1 MDRLEVLC
9 TTRKA
14 PGVTSRYII
23 SVFRGDRDGNPEKKS
38 RVGDDGL
45 RNCLE
50 EYGLDPSVVD
60 DILRDLE
67 GADIVE
73 RWLDA
78 IPA

>member
-1 MDRLEVLC
+1 
-9 TTRKA
+9 
-14 PGVTSRYII
+14 VTPQYII
-23 SVFRGDRDGNPEKKS
+23 GVFHGARDGNPEKKF

-50 EYGLDPSVVD
+50 EYGLDPAVVD
-60 DILRDLE
+60 DIFRLLE
-67 GADIVE
+67 SADTAE